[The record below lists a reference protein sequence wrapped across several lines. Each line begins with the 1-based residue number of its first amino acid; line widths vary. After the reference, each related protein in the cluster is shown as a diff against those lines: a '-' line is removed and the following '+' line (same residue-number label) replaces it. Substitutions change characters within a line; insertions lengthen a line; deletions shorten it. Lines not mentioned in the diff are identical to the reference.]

1 MGSSGGNCHPTRQVS
16 KLCQCIILKSIIH
29 HREVTAAGIAK
40 LAAIED
46 DQEDDDGE
54 VDSDAENHGSYP
66 HSPTPDNDR
75 PSTITEV
82 RANFLCTCL
91 IYYRLLDSICREKGK
106 LDSLLSLSSHLFL
119 SEQCMWV

>member
-1 MGSSGGNCHPTRQVS
+1 M
-16 KLCQCIILKSIIH
+16 
-29 HREVTAAGIAK
+29 TAAGIAK

-46 DQEDDDGE
+46 EQEEDDD

-82 RANFLCTCL
+82 CNKSLSSWVL
-91 IYYRLLDSICREKGK
+91 SNLLPLLDSICGAKRK
-106 LDSLLSLSSHLFL
+106 LDSFSSLFSLNNVCGCRSNYFN
-119 SEQCMWV
+119 Q

>member
-1 MGSSGGNCHPTRQVS
+1 M
-16 KLCQCIILKSIIH
+16 
-29 HREVTAAGIAK
+29 TAAGIAK

-46 DQEDDDGE
+46 DQEDEDGE

-82 RANFLCTCL
+82 RFYLLCTCL
-91 IYYRLLDSICREKGK
+91 IYYRLLDSICGAKRK
-106 LDSLLSLSSHLFL
+106 LDSLLSLSSHPFL
-119 SEQCMWV
+119 